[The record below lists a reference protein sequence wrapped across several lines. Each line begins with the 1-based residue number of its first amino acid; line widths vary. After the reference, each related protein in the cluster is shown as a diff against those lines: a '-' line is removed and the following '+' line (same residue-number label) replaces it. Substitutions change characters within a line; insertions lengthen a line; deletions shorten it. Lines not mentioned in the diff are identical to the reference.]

1 MKKHAFPANFRYHFA
16 KLGWARSCFPPHLA
30 AKPAEPPHTPRGRF
44 STTNPEDQMTNQEEK
59 TLNATLTIGER
70 ILELPIIMGTEGE
83 LAIDIRNL
91 RSATNGIIVNSH
103 LVKGGII
110 TFDPGY
116 RNTGACVSEITFING
131 EEGILRYRGYN
142 IADLV
147 SKNYRFIDVAML
159 IIFGDLPSQTKRE
172 EFRDLLTH
180 FEMLDEGMRKF
191 FDSLPPNA
199 DPMAILSAAIQ
210 CSSLYNPEL
219 RNIDP
224 ADNEDFTLAAVKLL
238 SKVRTIAAFS
248 YKYSIGQ
255 PIIYPNPALDYC
267 SNFLHMM
274 FSIPN
279 KPYIASDT
287 AVDALNLFL
296 MLHADHE
303 QNCSTSTVR
312 MVGST
317 EANLFDSVSSGIS
330 SLSGPL
336 HGGANVAVI
345 KMLEK
350 VNSNETT
357 IEDLIWNAKNKKI
370 RMPGFGH
377 RIYKNYDPRAKII
390 KETVHK
396 LLQEFNQEDP
406 LLDIAYTLE
415 EIALTDD
422 YFKEKKLYPNVDF
435 YSGIMLRAIGIPLN
449 MFTVMFAISRMAGWI
464 AQWREE
470 MLNPETAIQRP
481 RQIYIGPAE
490 RKI

>member
-1 MKKHAFPANFRYHFA
+1 
-16 KLGWARSCFPPHLA
+16 
-30 AKPAEPPHTPRGRF
+30 
-44 STTNPEDQMTNQEEK
+44 MTHHEK
-59 TLNATLTIGER
+59 NLTATLTIGDR
-70 ILELPIIMGTEGE
+70 VLELPIIMGTEGE
-83 LAIDIRNL
+83 LAIDIRKL
-91 RSATNGIIVNSH
+91 RPDTNGIVFNGH
-103 LVKGGII
+103 QVRGGVI
-110 TFDPGY
+110 TYDPGY
-116 RNTGACVSEITFING
+116 KNTGSCMSEITFING

-142 IADLV
+142 IDELALQ
-147 SKNYRFIDVAML
+147 NYRFIDVAML
-159 IIFGDLPSQTKRE
+159 IIFGRLPSQVERE
-172 EFRDLLTH
+172 EFRQLLTIQ
-180 FEMLDEGMRKF
+180 ELLDEGMRKF
-191 FDSLPPNA
+191 FDSLPPYA

-219 RNIDP
+219 RAIDP
-224 ADNEDFTLAAVKLL
+224 ADDEAFALSAAKLL

-248 YKYSIGQ
+248 FKYSIGQ
-255 PIIYPNPALDYC
+255 PIRYPNPELDYC

-279 KPYIASDT
+279 KPYIASEI

-317 EANLFDSVSSGIS
+317 HANLFDSVSSGIS

-336 HGGANVAVI
+336 HGGANVEVI
-345 KMLEK
+345 KLLQRI
-350 VNSNETT
+350 NQNEIT
-357 IEDLIWNAKNKKI
+357 IEKLIDDAKNKK
-370 RMPGFGH
+370 RRLPGFGH

-390 KETVHK
+390 KQTVHK
-396 LLQEFNQEDP
+396 LLEEFNQEDP
-406 LLDIAYTLE
+406 LLDIAYELE

-422 YFKEKKLYPNVDF
+422 YFKQKKLYPNVDF

-470 MLNPETAIQRP
+470 MLSGEPAIQRP
-481 RQIYIGPAE
+481 RQIYIGATE
-490 RKI
+490 RKIDAD

>member
-1 MKKHAFPANFRYHFA
+1 MTHPEN
-16 KLGWARSCFPPHLA
+16 
-30 AKPAEPPHTPRGRF
+30 
-44 STTNPEDQMTNQEEK
+44 STK
-59 TLNATLTIGER
+59 ATLTIGDR
-70 ILELPIIMGTEGE
+70 HIELPIITGTEGE
-83 LAIDIRNL
+83 VGIDIRNL
-91 RSATNGIIVNSH
+91 RPETNGIIFNGH
-103 LVKGGII
+103 PVKGGVI

-116 RNTGACVSEITFING
+116 KNTGACMSRITFING
-131 EEGILRYRGYN
+131 EEGIMRYRGYN
-142 IADLV
+142 IDELA
-147 SKNYRFIDVAML
+147 SQKYRFIDVALL
-159 IIFGDLPSQTKRE
+159 IILGDLPSQTERE
-172 EFRDLLTH
+172 HFRELLTNQ
-180 FEMLDEGMRKF
+180 ELLDEGMRKF
-191 FDSLPPNA
+191 FDSLPPSA

-219 RNIDP
+219 RAIDP
-224 ADNEDFTLAAVKLL
+224 ADDEAFALAAAKLL

-255 PIIYPNPALDYC
+255 PIMYPNPDLDYC

-279 KPYIASDT
+279 RPHIASET

-317 EANLFDSVSSGIS
+317 QANLFDSVSSGIS

-336 HGGANVAVI
+336 HGGANVEVI
-345 KMLEK
+345 KLLQKINQKEF
-350 VNSNETT
+350 T
-357 IEDLIWNAKNKKI
+357 IEKLIDDAKNKK
-370 RMPGFGH
+370 RRLPGFGH

-390 KETVHK
+390 KQTVHK
-396 LLQEFNQEDP
+396 LLEEFNQEDP
-406 LLDIAYTLE
+406 LLDIAYELE

-422 YFKEKKLYPNVDF
+422 YFKQKKLYPNVDF

-470 MLNPETAIQRP
+470 MLNAETAIQRP
-481 RQIYIGPAE
+481 RQIYIGSVE

>member
-1 MKKHAFPANFRYHFA
+1 MAVEKKEI
-16 KLGWARSCFPPHLA
+16 K
-30 AKPAEPPHTPRGRF
+30 K
-44 STTNPEDQMTNQEEK
+44 
-59 TLNATLTIGER
+59 ATLTIGER
-70 ILELPIIMGTEGE
+70 IIELPLIIGTEGE
-83 LAIDIRNL
+83 LGIDIRKL
-91 RSATNGIIVNSH
+91 RPETDGIMVNGYP
-103 LVKGGII
+103 VKGGVI
-110 TFDPGY
+110 TYDPGY
-116 RNTGACVSEITFING
+116 KNTGACISQITYING
-131 EEGILRYRGYN
+131 EEGIMRYRGYN
-142 IADLV
+142 IDDLA
-147 SKNYRFIDVAML
+147 SKKYRFIDVAML
-159 IIFGDLPSQTKRE
+159 IIFGELPNPAERE
-172 EFRDLLTH
+172 NFRELLTR
-180 FEMLDEGMRKF
+180 FELVDEGMRKF

-219 RNIDP
+219 RAIDP
-224 ADNEDFTLAAVKLL
+224 ADDEDFTLAAAKLL

-255 PIIYPNPALDYC
+255 PIMYPNPELDYC

-279 KPYIASDT
+279 KCHIASDT

-336 HGGANVAVI
+336 HGGANVEVI
-345 KMLEK
+345 HILKRI
-350 VNSNETT
+350 NSKETT
-357 IEDLIWNAKNKKI
+357 IDKLIDDAKNKKI
-370 RMPGFGH
+370 RLPGFGH

-390 KETVHK
+390 KQTVHK

-406 LLDIAYTLE
+406 LLELAYTLE

-470 MLNPETAIQRP
+470 MLDETAIQRP
-481 RQIYIGPAE
+481 RQIYIGAVE

>member
-1 MKKHAFPANFRYHFA
+1 MAFENKEIKK
-16 KLGWARSCFPPHLA
+16 
-30 AKPAEPPHTPRGRF
+30 
-44 STTNPEDQMTNQEEK
+44 
-59 TLNATLTIGER
+59 ATLTIGER
-70 ILELPIIMGTEGE
+70 IIELPLVAGTEGE
-83 LAIDIRNL
+83 LGIDIRKL
-91 RSATNGIIVNSH
+91 RPETDGIVVNGH
-103 LVKGGII
+103 PVKGGVI

-116 RNTGACVSEITFING
+116 KNTGACISQITYING
-131 EEGILRYRGYN
+131 EEGIMRYRGYN
-142 IADLV
+142 IGELA
-147 SKNYRFIDVAML
+147 SKKYRFIDVAML
-159 IIFGDLPSQTKRE
+159 IIFGNMPNPKQRE
-172 EFRDLLTH
+172 HFRELLTS
-180 FEMLDEGMRKF
+180 FELVDEGMRKF

-210 CSSLYNPEL
+210 VSSLYNPEL
-219 RNIDP
+219 RAIDP
-224 ADNEDFTLAAVKLL
+224 ADNEDFTLAAAKLL

-255 PIIYPNPALDYC
+255 PIMYPNPELDYC

-279 KPYIASDT
+279 KYHIASET

-336 HGGANVAVI
+336 HGGANVQVI
-345 KMLEK
+345 NMLQRI
-350 VNSNETT
+350 NSKETT
-357 IEDLIWNAKNKKI
+357 VEKLIDDAKNKKI
-370 RMPGFGH
+370 RLPGFGH

-390 KETVHK
+390 KQTVHK

-406 LLDIAYTLE
+406 LLEIAYRLE

-435 YSGIMLRAIGIPLN
+435 YSGLMLRAIGIPLN

-470 MLNPETAIQRP
+470 MLAETAIQRP
-481 RQIYIGPAE
+481 RQIYIGSVE

>member
-1 MKKHAFPANFRYHFA
+1 
-16 KLGWARSCFPPHLA
+16 LPPRRMNNHIL
-30 AKPAEPPHTPRGRF
+30 PRPRRALR
-44 STTNPEDQMTNQEEK
+44 PEDEMAVDQKEIK
-59 TLNATLTIGER
+59 KATLTIGER
-70 ILELPIIMGTEGE
+70 ILELPLITGTEGE
-83 LAIDIRNL
+83 LGIDIRKL
-91 RSATNGIIVNSH
+91 RPETDGIMVNGH
-103 LVKGGII
+103 PVKGGVI
-110 TFDPGY
+110 TYDPGY
-116 RNTGACVSEITFING
+116 KNTGACISQITYING
-131 EEGILRYRGYN
+131 EEGIMRYRGYN
-142 IADLV
+142 IDELAL
-147 SKNYRFIDVAML
+147 KQYRFIDVAML
-159 IIFGDLPSQTKRE
+159 IIFGELPNTTERE
-172 EFRDLLTH
+172 NFRELLTN
-180 FEMLDEGMRKF
+180 FELVDEGMRKF

-219 RNIDP
+219 RAIDP
-224 ADNEDFTLAAVKLL
+224 ADDEDFTLAAAKLL

-255 PIIYPNPALDYC
+255 PIMYPNPELDYC

-279 KPYIASDT
+279 KMHIASNM

-317 EANLFDSVSSGIS
+317 KANLFDSVSSGIS

-336 HGGANVAVI
+336 HGGANVEVI
-345 KMLEK
+345 KLLQR
-350 VNSNETT
+350 VNSKETT
-357 IEDLIWNAKNKKI
+357 IEQLIDDAKNKKI
-370 RMPGFGH
+370 RLPGFGH

-390 KETVHK
+390 KQTVHK

-406 LLDIAYTLE
+406 LLEIAYTLE

-422 YFKEKKLYPNVDF
+422 YFKAKKLYPNVDF
-435 YSGIMLRAIGIPLN
+435 YSGLMLRAIGIPLN

-470 MLNPETAIQRP
+470 MLADPAIQRP
-481 RQIYIGPAE
+481 RQIYTGPVE

>member
-1 MKKHAFPANFRYHFA
+1 
-16 KLGWARSCFPPHLA
+16 
-30 AKPAEPPHTPRGRF
+30 
-44 STTNPEDQMTNQEEK
+44 MTYQEK
-59 TLNATLTIGER
+59 TMKATLTIGDR
-70 ILELPIIMGTEGE
+70 VLELPLLMGTEGE
-83 LAIDIRNL
+83 VAIDIRNL
-91 RSATNGIIVNSH
+91 RSETNGVIINHDQVR
-103 LVKGGII
+103 GGII

-116 RNTGACVSEITFING
+116 RNTGACMSEITFING

-142 IADLV
+142 IDELAT
-147 SKNYRFIDVAML
+147 KKYRFIVVAML
-159 IIFGDLPSQTKRE
+159 IFFGDLPTQTDRE
-172 EFRDLLTH
+172 HFRQLLTSQ
-180 FEMLDEGMRKF
+180 ELLDEGMRKF

-219 RNIDP
+219 RAIDP
-224 ADNEDFTLAAVKLL
+224 ADDEAFALAAAKLL

-255 PIIYPNPALDYC
+255 PIRYPNPELDYC

-279 KPYIASDT
+279 KPYIASET
-287 AVDALNLFL
+287 EVDALNLFL

-345 KMLEK
+345 KMLER
-350 VNSNETT
+350 VNSKETT
-357 IEDLIWNAKNKKI
+357 IKDLIWNAKNKKL
-370 RMPGFGH
+370 RLPGFGH

-396 LLQEFNQEDP
+396 LLEELDQEDP
-406 LLDIAYTLE
+406 LLEIAYTLE
-415 EIALTDD
+415 EIALTDE

-470 MLNPETAIQRP
+470 RLNAETAIQRP
-481 RQIYIGPAE
+481 RQIYLGARE